1 MNGVVPRTAG
11 CMPVRQAMEGAGD
24 FRMRAKG
31 WGLSLTSLLL
41 LTSGCIT
48 PYNTQF
54 PSFGFKHPL
63 VEKRSYE
70 IHDPYPDASL
80 GPDTQSRPRGFDIER
95 REPRRKREQNFL
107 LQSQPEPGIP
117 TPTPPAGGPT
127 GWKYP
132 HVVPN

>member
-1 MNGVVPRTAG
+1 
-11 CMPVRQAMEGAGD
+11 MEGVRDSIMQA
-24 FRMRAKG
+24 RV
-31 WGLSLTSLLL
+31 WGASLASLLL
-41 LTSGCIT
+41 LTTGCIT
-48 PYNTQF
+48 PYNTKF
-54 PSFGFKHPL
+54 PSFGFKNSL

-80 GPDTQSRPRGFDIER
+80 GPDTQTRPRGFDIER

-107 LQSQPEPGIP
+107 LQSQPELGIP

-132 HVVPN
+132 NVVPN